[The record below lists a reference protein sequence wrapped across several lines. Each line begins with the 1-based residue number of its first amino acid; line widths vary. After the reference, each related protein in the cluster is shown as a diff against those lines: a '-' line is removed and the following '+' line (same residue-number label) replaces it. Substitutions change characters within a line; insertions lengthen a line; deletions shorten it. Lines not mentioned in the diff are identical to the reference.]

1 MIKTNSYDTPLGT
14 LSKQLKKQK
23 QLSTPYLVLSGSN
36 DQKNYKKSSKKII
49 VKNLRFKNIGNI
61 MKKPTKN
68 DSTAGLVVGHNREDF
83 LEDAHQILVLQDKGV
98 LDDSDEVLVNPN
110 LLENEMHRKNV
121 ELRKSRNPRDSDGDL
136 EGGSGILAKY
146 DSDLGPEKGPRK
158 FRLDHS
164 GNLDLAEE
172 KRELEMFEKLKMAGK
187 RLETL
192 DNPEKYKLASEFYTQ
207 DEMIEFRKNKK
218 GKKERNSRKT
228 KKMLKASDLQ
238 PIPDERRDFGRRRR
252 DSEEEPEKPAENQEF
267 EAETDGK
274 WKKAMHGNG
283 VDLERLQKLK
293 KTVQKESDEED
304 SEAGLVV
311 GHNREDFL
319 EDAHQILV
327 LQDKGVLD
335 DSDEVLVN
343 PNLLENEMHR
353 KNVELRKS
361 RNPRDFDGDLEGGS
375 GILAKYDSD
384 LGPEKGPRKFR
395 LDHSGNL
402 DLAEE
407 KRELEMF
414 EKLKMAG
421 KRLETLD
428 NPEKYKL
435 ASEFYTQDE
444 MVEFRKN
451 KKGKKERNSR
461 KTKKMLKASDL
472 QPIPDERRD
481 FGRRRRDSEEEP
493 EKPAENAEFEAET
506 DGKWKKAMH
515 GNGVDLER
523 LQKLKKTVQKES
535 DEEDSEDDFPSGGVD
550 LTGIVIDDDAE
561 DELHSILSKTRKV
574 RQNLV
579 DFAENPEENVGK
591 RVQKMMEDFG
601 NLEENQPKKEGIFID
616 STMEY
621 CRHIGEIDTLGLGG
635 NRKEKELLVK
645 KEIKEEEEKEEE
657 NEKDDEGFEKWKRD
671 KIDKE
676 LREKEKR
683 RREEKGGWLAAGKP
697 VQSTST
703 SQLDSDDEEAIEEAK
718 KRKWNEDEED
728 SEEDSEEKEDYQPA
742 LGKEADVSKGVGAML
757 KLAAQKGYLTDPN
770 SKSYKGP
777 SLEHLKNHAKTQI
790 DGGRFD
796 IEDKYMKKLDRLG
809 TTSSSRGPI
818 QAFPEKLDYHPD
830 VNISYVDKK
839 GREMDAKDAYREL
852 SYKFHGRNP
861 GKKQLEKRANRKDK
875 EERMLK
881 TNSYDTPLG
890 TLSKQLKK
898 QKQLSTP
905 YLVLSGSNDHS
916 SLKKE

>member
-1 MIKTNSYDTPLGT
+1 MSSKSSRKRRDEEEDYESAKKPRKNEDSEPVEEISIEETNRIRISLGLAPLEESSGDKVKEAEDGSGEKIYNEDGFEFRHRMAEN
-14 LSKQLKKQK
+14 LSRKKEDSALREKLEVSKQKRDVYNKVLKAKKLADSSDDEDNDDAKNWIEKMRQK
-23 QLSTPYLVLSGSN
+23 DEEARKAAEREKAFNQLDDELGVSSTISTMR
-36 DQKNYKKSSKKII
+36 KK
-49 VKNLRFKNIGNI
+49 
-61 MKKPTKN
+61 KKPTKN

-83 LEDAHQILVLQDKGV
+83 LEDAHRILVLQDKGV

-121 ELRKSRNPRDSDGDL
+121 ELRKSRNPRDFDGDL
-136 EGGSGILAKY
+136 ESGSGILAKY
-146 DSDLGPEKGPRK
+146 DTDLGPEKGPRK

-252 DSEEEPEKPAENQEF
+252 DSE
-267 EAETDGK
+267 D
-274 WKKAMHGNG
+274 
-283 VDLERLQKLK
+283 
-293 KTVQKESDEED
+293 
-304 SEAGLVV
+304 
-311 GHNREDFL
+311 
-319 EDAHQILV
+319 
-327 LQDKGVLD
+327 
-335 DSDEVLVN
+335 
-343 PNLLENEMHR
+343 
-353 KNVELRKS
+353 
-361 RNPRDFDGDLEGGS
+361 
-375 GILAKYDSD
+375 
-384 LGPEKGPRKFR
+384 
-395 LDHSGNL
+395 
-402 DLAEE
+402 
-407 KRELEMF
+407 
-414 EKLKMAG
+414 
-421 KRLETLD
+421 
-428 NPEKYKL
+428 
-435 ASEFYTQDE
+435 
-444 MVEFRKN
+444 
-451 KKGKKERNSR
+451 
-461 KTKKMLKASDL
+461 
-472 QPIPDERRD
+472 
-481 FGRRRRDSEEEP
+481 EP

-718 KRKWNEDEED
+718 KRKWNEEEED

-905 YLVLSGSNDHS
+905 YLVLSGSNDHL